1 MSPHQKILIGI
12 ALLTITL
19 VLTAGCLTAQPE
31 LTITSPSD
39 NAVINGSSVTV
50 MVSMKNFNLVDKLGQ
65 ANVAGE
71 GHIHY
76 FLDAVPPTEQ
86 GQPAITSPGTYV
98 PTVNTSYTWQNVAI
112 GEHTL
117 GVELVN
123 NDHTPLNPPVVSV
136 IHVTLQQPGLT
147 ACTQYSDCV
156 PAQCC
161 HPTSCINK
169 DYKEVCTVF
178 CTASCEGPIDCG
190 AGHCGCV
197 NGQCGVV
204 PATPAGM

>member
-1 MSPHQKILIGI
+1 MSPRKKILMSI
-12 ALLTITL
+12 ALVTIIA
-19 VLTAGCLTAQPE
+19 VLCTGCVTNPPE
-31 LTITSPSD
+31 LAITSPTD

-50 MVSMKNFNLVDKLGQ
+50 TVQVMNFNLVDKLGQ

-98 PTVNTSYTWQNVAI
+98 PTTNTTYTWQNVAI

-136 IHVTLQQPGLT
+136 IRVTLQQPGLT
-147 ACTQYSDCV
+147 ACTQDSDCV
-156 PAQCC
+156 PAECC
-161 HPTSCINK
+161 HPSSCINK
-169 DYKEVCTVF
+169 DYKEVCTLL

-204 PATPAGM
+204 PAIPAGM